1 MSIAFGN
8 IFFICYFQAVR
19 RANRID
25 ANQNDIVAAL
35 REAGAFVRIVS
46 QGDGLP
52 DLLVGYRGETLL
64 MEVKDGDKPPSK
76 RSLTDAEA
84 DFFANWTGGRLAVV
98 KSPVE
103 AVAMLN
109 QTHGD

>member
-1 MSIAFGN
+1 
-8 IFFICYFQAVR
+8 
-19 RANRID
+19 
-25 ANQNDIVAAL
+25 
-35 REAGAFVRIVS
+35 
-46 QGDGLP
+46 
-52 DLLVGYRGETLL
+52 